1 MKFGADLNRV
11 RRKALTSRAAA
22 RLSRTKAVLAPIGM
36 AILALALAG
45 TTAFLIVSGLAA
57 GSAGNAG
64 TQAGQL
70 RQQPPAVAGN
80 LPRQDSAELR
90 PGVQAAMTQFRQR
103 FAAVLDDSTA
113 SYPAG
118 VYAEPGRAD
127 PTTGGSAWV
136 LYLGF
141 NSPSRLG
148 KLSATVN
155 RLMASL
161 SGSGSGT
168 DAGPWRV
175 AAGPAG
181 GVAQCVITV
190 IAGSQMSVCG
200 WATPGAIGAI
210 MSPARDIAVSEL
222 AALLSLMRPSL
233 QAS

>member
-1 MKFGADLNRV
+1 
-11 RRKALTSRAAA
+11 
-22 RLSRTKAVLAPIGM
+22 
-36 AILALALAG
+36 
-45 TTAFLIVSGLAA
+45 
-57 GSAGNAG
+57 
-64 TQAGQL
+64 
-70 RQQPPAVAGN
+70 
-80 LPRQDSAELR
+80 
-90 PGVQAAMTQFRQR
+90 
-103 FAAVLDDSTA
+103 
-113 SYPAG
+113 
-118 VYAEPGRAD
+118 
-127 PTTGGSAWV
+127 V

-161 SGSGSGT
+161 SGSGT